1 MATLPPPPPPRR
13 DLVGPVEVAPSKA
26 GPIVMLVGGGLV
38 LIGSFLPWATVTTV
52 FGTISVAGTNGDG
65 KITLGVGL
73 AIVLVSILELTGTSG
88 ARILNIVIGVVAA
101 GIGVLDY
108 ANVSE
113 RIAGASSDVAQAA
126 VGVGLYAV
134 IAGGIAVIVGGFIKR

>member
-1 MATLPPPPPPRR
+1 
-13 DLVGPVEVAPSKA
+13 VN
-26 GPIVMLVGGGLV
+26 GGGLV
-38 LIGSFLPWATVTTV
+38 LIGSFLPWGTVTTV

-88 ARILNIVIGVVAA
+88 VRILNIVIGVVAA

-108 ANVSE
+108 ANVSD